1 MSAEKNRSSALAV
14 VEESVPGTLEAPT
27 LATQFLAL
35 QEGFTVEPNFEV
47 LENGEIKPSIGVSK
61 PIQGLEQPQGSF
73 DHYLRHSGVEG
84 QAPNFMPLLRSALGA
99 SSTNSTERLTAA
111 ASTVSLLKLAA
122 GGADFEGTNNP
133 GGLGKAVLVKDGTNG
148 YSIRPV
154 QSRSGNDLTLGFDLP
169 AAPAAGLGVGKC
181 VNAAVASDGHPSL
194 SLWMYRGNGG
204 AIEAVA
210 GSKISEMSL
219 RVSAGELING
229 SFSFQGVKY
238 FFDPIVIGA
247 TDTKLDFTD
256 DDGTFVATVDAKTYR
271 TPHEL
276 AAALSAAMDAAN
288 PGETHTVVYQ
298 DSDGKF
304 KISSTGAVLS
314 LLWNTGANAANTIG
328 DKIGFSTAAD
338 DTGVA
343 AGTGYTSDNAQ
354 SWATAITPTY
364 DSADPIAAKNHEV
377 LIGDSND
384 VACFCAESIEIK
396 LTNDIVDEK
405 CVCAESGVQEKVHNR
420 RTVEATIIGF
430 LERHDADK
438 FNKFANNSD
447 VRFAY
452 NFGLKSG
459 GNWIPGKCGNVYFPS
474 AVVSAF
480 KLGDSQGLV
489 TMEITVKAYVGS
501 AGNGEFFMSF
511 L

>member
-1 MSAEKNRSSALAV
+1 MSAEKNRSSALAI

-27 LATQFLAL
+27 LSTQFLAL
-35 QEGFTVEPNFEV
+35 QEGFSVEPNFDQ
-47 LENGEIKPSIGVSK
+47 LENAEIKPSIGVSK
-61 PIQGLEQPQGSF
+61 PIQGLEKPQGSF

-84 QAPNFMPLLRSALGA
+84 QAPNFLPLLRSVLGA
-99 SSTNSTERLTAA
+99 SSTNGTERLTAA
-111 ASTVSLLKLAA
+111 ASTVSVVKLAA
-122 GGADFEGTNNP
+122 GGSDFK
-133 GGLGKAVLVKDGTNG
+133 LGKAMLVKDGTNG

-154 QSRSGNDLTLGFDLP
+154 HSRSVNDITLGFDLP

-181 VNAAVASDGHPSL
+181 VNVEPASSGHPSL

-204 AIEAVA
+204 ALEAVA
-210 GSKISEMSL
+210 GSKVSEMSL
-219 RVSAGELING
+219 KVSAGELING

-238 FFDPIVIGA
+238 FFDPIVIAA

-256 DDGTFVATVDAKTYR
+256 DTGTFVATVTAKTYR

-276 AAALSAAMDAAN
+276 ASALKAAMDSAN
-288 PGETHTVVYQ
+288 PLIVHTVVYL
-298 DSDGKF
+298 DASGKF
-304 KISSTGAVLS
+304 KITAAGTVLS
-314 LLWNTGANAANTIG
+314 LLWSTGANTANTIG
-328 DKIGFSTAAD
+328 DKIGFLTAAD

-343 AGTGYTSDNAQ
+343 AATGYTSDNAQ
-354 SWATAITPTY
+354 SWATAITPSY
-364 DSADPIAAKNHEV
+364 DAADPLAAKNHEV
-377 LIGDSND
+377 LIGDSDD

-396 LTNDIVDEK
+396 LSNDIVDEK
-405 CVCAESGVQEKVHNR
+405 CVCAESGVQEKVHNKR
-420 RTVEATIIGF
+420 EVEATIIGF

-459 GNWIPGKCGNVYFPS
+459 GNWVPGKCGNVYFPS

-480 KLGDSQGLV
+480 KLDDSQGLV
-489 TMEITVKAYVGS
+489 TMEITVKAYVNASGD
-501 AGNGEFFMSF
+501 GEFFMSF

>member
-1 MSAEKNRSSALAV
+1 MAEKNRSSALAI

-27 LATQFLAL
+27 LATQFIAL
-35 QEGFTVEPNFEV
+35 QEGFGVEPNFEE
-47 LENGEIKPSIGVSK
+47 LENAEIKPSIGVSK
-61 PIQGLEQPQGSF
+61 PIQGLEKPQGSF

-84 QAPNFMPLLRSALGA
+84 TPPNFLPLLRSLLG
-99 SSTNSTERLTAA
+99 SSSNNGTERLTAA
-111 ASTVSLLKLAA
+111 ASTVSLLKLAS
-122 GGADFEGTNNP
+122 GGSDFSGSNNP
-133 GGLGKAVLVKDGTNG
+133 GGVGKAVLVKDAVH
-148 YSIRPV
+148 SIRPV
-154 QSRSGNDLTLGFDLP
+154 HSRSGNDLTLGFDLP
-169 AAPAAGLGVGKC
+169 SAPPAGVGVGKC
-181 VNAAVASDGHPSL
+181 VNVAPANEGHPSL

-210 GSKISEMSL
+210 GSKISEMNL
-219 RVSAGELING
+219 KISAGELING

-247 TDTKLDFTD
+247 ADTKLDFTD
-256 DDGTFVATVDAKTYR
+256 DSGTFVATVEAKTYR

-276 AAALSAAMDAAN
+276 AAAISAAMDAAN
-288 PGETHTVVYQ
+288 PLKVHTVVYQ

-304 KISSTGAVLS
+304 KITATGTVLS
-314 LLWNTGANAANTIG
+314 LLWNTGANTANTIG

-338 DTGVA
+338 DSGSP

-354 SWATAITPTY
+354 SWSTAIVPTY

-377 LIGDSND
+377 LIGDSDD

-405 CVCAESGVQEKVHNR
+405 CVCAESGVQEKVHNKR
-420 RTVEATIIGF
+420 QVEATIIGF

-447 VRFAY
+447 VRMAY

-459 GNWIPGKCGNVYFPS
+459 GNWIPGKCGNIYFPN

-489 TMEITVKAYVGS
+489 TMEITVKAYVNSSGD
-501 AGNGEFFMSF
+501 GEFFMSF